1 MKTLGRALALMTM
14 LASCVFAAPTLAFAA
29 DPIVYEVAD
38 DARLQSAVAAINRAT
53 GGDYVIELT
62 DNFTSYGAY
71 FSSACNTTI
80 LGNGYT
86 ITLGE
91 GETSLSASNGA
102 QLNLGSADGSDV
114 LTISGGGEEN
124 NDIPGILRVGLGGTC
139 NMYSGVTVCDRVGSN
154 YPGGGVTV
162 QGGTFHMHGGTIKN
176 CGINGGGVCYGGG
189 VGVVFDEYTGTTG
202 GTFIMDGGEITGC
215 SVIAPRPNNGWTF
228 QSYGGGVFVGW
239 GSSFTMNGG
248 TISGNSADIGG
259 GVALLD
265 NSAEM
270 NINGGS
276 ITGNKATICG
286 GGLAA
291 TRNSGAV
298 VVNGTKLCNNV
309 ADGAASDVYLANT
322 PAQLSSAGNM
332 GERYLGSKPEDVTNK
347 RIDGWYVDD
356 DSSRYVEQPKDERRE
371 YLGYATIDSAG
382 DEVCLIAAGSGSL
395 PEFHAKYEFQSATPG
410 VSLPDDVLNL
420 TPEDANTYVTN
431 ATLSAIAPAKRVV
444 EVTGGTW
451 TFKGYDRESVVADA
465 TTADSEGNVTFV
477 GVWEFTEK
485 TGSSTGSGDGGQS
498 GANGAANAGS
508 SQGGASSGLPQ
519 TGDIASAAPYLAL
532 AASAVSLL
540 SALWLSRR

>member
-1 MKTLGRALALMTM
+1 
-14 LASCVFAAPTLAFAA
+14 
-29 DPIVYEVAD
+29 
-38 DARLQSAVAAINRAT
+38 
-53 GGDYVIELT
+53 
-62 DNFTSYGAY
+62 
-71 FSSACNTTI
+71 
-80 LGNGYT
+80 
-86 ITLGE
+86 
-91 GETSLSASNGA
+91 
-102 QLNLGSADGSDV
+102 
-114 LTISGGGEEN
+114 
-124 NDIPGILRVGLGGTC
+124 
-139 NMYSGVTVCDRVGSN
+139 MYSGVTVCDRVGSN

-162 QGGTFHMHGGTIKN
+162 QGGTFHMYGGTIKN

-265 NSAEM
+265 NSAVM

-276 ITGNKATICG
+276 ITGNKAAICG

-298 VVNGTKLCNNV
+298 IVNGTKLCNNV

-332 GERYLGSKPEDVTNK
+332 DERYLGEPDDVTNK
-347 RIDGWYVDD
+347 RIDGWYVDNE
-356 DSSRYVEQPKDERRE
+356 SSRYVDQSKDERQE
-371 YLGYATIDSAG
+371 YPYYDTIDSG

-395 PEFHAKYEFQSATPG
+395 SEFHAKYEFQSSTPSM
-410 VSLPDDVLNL
+410 SLPDEVLNL
-420 TPEDANTYVTN
+420 LPKDADVYAPG
-431 ATLSAIAPAKRVV
+431 ATLSAIAPTKRVV
-444 EVTGGTW
+444 EVPGGTW
-451 TFKGYDRESVVADA
+451 TFKGYDRESAVADA

-477 GVWEFTEK
+477 GVWELTEK
-485 TGSSTGSGDGGQS
+485 TGSSTGSGDGSQN

-508 SQGGASSGLPQ
+508 SRGGTSSGLPQ
-519 TGDIASAAPYLAL
+519 TGDATSAAPYLAL

>member
-162 QGGTFHMHGGTIKN
+162 QGGTFHMYGGTIKN

-291 TRNSGAV
+291 VGNDGAV

-356 DSSRYVEQPKDERRE
+356 DSSRYVEQPKDERQE
-371 YLGYATIDSAG
+371 YLGYAAIDSG

-395 PEFHAKYEFQSATPG
+395 SEFHAKYEFQSATPG
-410 VSLPDDVLNL
+410 MSLPEDVLNL
-420 TPEDANTYVTN
+420 TPEDAKTYATN
-431 ATLSAIAPAKRVV
+431 ETLSAIAPAERVV

-451 TFKGYDRESVVADA
+451 TFKGYDRESVLADA

-508 SQGGASSGLPQ
+508 SQGGTSSGLPQ
-519 TGDIASAAPYLAL
+519 TGDVTSAAPYLAL
-532 AASAVSLL
+532 AASAASLL

>member
-29 DPIVYEVAD
+29 DPTVYEVGN
-38 DARLQSAVAAINRAT
+38 SAEFNSAIAAINGKT
-53 GGDYVIELT
+53 SGEYVIKLT
-62 DNFTSYGAY
+62 DDIESYGTS
-71 FSSACNTTI
+71 FRSSCTTTI
-80 LGNGYT
+80 LGNGHT
-86 ITLGE
+86 ITFPHRD
-91 GETSLSASNGA
+91 TSLYVQEGSR
-102 QLNLGSADGSDV
+102 LNLGSSDGSDV
-114 LTISGGGEEN
+114 LTIKGGSEQN
-124 NDIPGILRVGLGGTC
+124 NDAPGLLYVGGTC
-139 NMYSGVTVCDRVGSN
+139 NMFSGVTVSDREGNN
-154 YPGGGVTV
+154 YYGGGVTV
-162 QGGTFHMHGGTIKN
+162 EGGTFHMDGGAIRN
-176 CGINGGGVCYGGG
+176 CGINGGSICWGGG
-189 VGVVFDEYTGTTG
+189 VAVMFG
-202 GTFIMDGGEITGC
+202 GSFIMDGGEITGC
-215 SVIAPRPNNGWTF
+215 YADSPDGYT
-228 QSYGGGVFVGW
+228 SYGGGVFVAY

-248 TISGNSADIGG
+248 TISDNRADVGGGVMFSGNSA
-259 GVALLD
+259 V
-265 NSAEM
+265 M
-270 NINGGS
+270 NIGGGS
-276 ITGNKATICG
+276 ITGNTATICG

-291 TRNSGAV
+291 VGNDGAV
-298 VVNGTKLCNNV
+298 IVNNTKLCNNV

-322 PAQLSSAGNM
+322 PAQLSSAESM
-332 GERYLGSKPEDVTNK
+332 GERYLGSKPDDVTNK

-356 DSSRYVEQPKDERRE
+356 DSSRYVDQSKDERQE
-371 YLGYATIDSAG
+371 YLGYAAIDSG

-395 PEFHAKYEFQSATPG
+395 SEFHAKYEFQSATPG

-444 EVTGGTW
+444 EVPGGTW

-519 TGDIASAAPYLAL
+519 TGDVTSAAPYLAL
-532 AASAVSLL
+532 AASAASLL

>member
-1 MKTLGRALALMTM
+1 MTM
-14 LASCVFAAPTLAFAA
+14 LVSCVLAVPTLAFAA
-29 DPIVYEVAD
+29 NPTVYEVRDSAEFN
-38 DARLQSAVAAINRAT
+38 SAVAAINGKT
-53 GGDYVIELT
+53 SGEYVIKLT
-62 DNFTSYGAY
+62 DDIESYGGAS
-71 FSSACNTTI
+71 FSSACTTTI
-80 LGNGYT
+80 LGNRHT

-91 GETSLSASNGA
+91 EETYFGVSRGA
-102 QLNLGSADGSDV
+102 RLNLGSADGSDV
-114 LTISGGGEEN
+114 LTISGGN
-124 NDIPGILRVGLGGTC
+124 SSHNDRPGVLQVGVGSTC
-139 NMYSGVTVCDRVGSN
+139 NMYSGVTICDREGSN

-162 QGGTFHMHGGTIKN
+162 QGGTFYMHGGTIKN
-176 CGINGGGVCYGGG
+176 CGISGGSVCYGGG
-189 VGVVFDEYTGTTG
+189 VGVVDDYYTRVG

-215 SVIAPRPNNGWTF
+215 YADSPDGFTSF
-228 QSYGGGVFVGW
+228 GGGVFVAY

-248 TISGNSADIGG
+248 TISDNRADVGGGVMLSGNSA
-259 GVALLD
+259 V
-265 NSAEM
+265 M
-270 NINGGS
+270 NIDGGA
-276 ITGNKATICG
+276 ITGNTATICG

-298 VVNGTKLCNNV
+298 IVNGTKLCNNV

-356 DSSRYVEQPKDERRE
+356 DSSRYVDQLKDERQE
-371 YLGYATIDSAG
+371 YLGYATIGSG

-395 PEFHAKYEFQSATPG
+395 SEFHAKYEFQSATPG

-420 TPEDANTYVTN
+420 TPEDANPYVTN
-431 ATLSAIAPAKRVV
+431 ATLSAIAPAKRVL
-444 EVTGGTW
+444 EVPGGTW

-485 TGSSTGSGDGGQS
+485 TGSSTGSGDSGQN
-498 GANGAANAGS
+498 GANGTANAGS
-508 SQGGASSGLPQ
+508 AQGGAPSGLPQ
-519 TGDIASAAPYLAL
+519 TGDVASAAPYFAL